1 MLIAQIV
8 STGSPHVLELP
19 ATYCFFSQRP
29 VLSWKL
35 INNMKM
41 PDEILEELWK
51 IKDSI
56 AEEYAGDVR
65 AFVAFLR
72 TRKRGGEQQTVDLR
86 GMKLIGEQ
94 GQPDAR

>member
-1 MLIAQIV
+1 
-8 STGSPHVLELP
+8 
-19 ATYCFFSQRP
+19 
-29 VLSWKL
+29 
-35 INNMKM
+35 M

-65 AFVAFLR
+65 ALVAHLR
-72 TRKRGGEQQTVDLR
+72 TRERRADQQTVDLR
-86 GMKLIGEQ
+86 GMKQIAQQ